1 MSNANANQRK
11 PERVPFKIELTE
23 HLPFNGMATTEFV
36 SSNDFGKAVSDLF
49 RNVFA
54 DFEGCIFEVPQNTQL
69 PPYYSLI
76 FNHGDYD
83 ENATVAC
90 ERANGAKNNGDDVLA
105 RIRYRDTMLNNG
117 DRFILNDD
125 GKDAI
130 KPLLL
135 SRLFNGGN
143 PNWKNITGDYTEGQQ
158 GLYGYQGMQYTK
170 VSFIDPDRLAT
181 LLYGEK
187 EKDGDSNVD
196 YHVSIF
202 GPMNNLAGQMNSNY
216 MLSIIRVSEK
226 EVGAAY
232 EKLGLGSVSRI
243 IK

>member
-1 MSNANANQRK
+1 MSTSNASQKTNERK
-11 PERVPFKIELTE
+11 PFMIELDE
-23 HLPFNGMATTEFV
+23 HLKFDGMATTMFK
-36 SSNDFGKAVSDLF
+36 SSNELCKAVSDLF

-54 DFEGCIFEVPQNTQL
+54 DFEGCIFEVPQNNQM
-69 PPYYSLI
+69 PPYISLI

-90 ERANGAKNNGDDVLA
+90 ERMNGSRNNGDSVLA
-105 RIRYRDTMLNNG
+105 RVRYRDSQLSTG
-117 DRFILNDD
+117 DRYILNED

-130 KPLLL
+130 RPLLL
-135 SRLFNGGN
+135 PRIFNNGN
-143 PNWKNITGDYTEGQQ
+143 PNWKNITGDFYEGNQ
-158 GLYGYQGMQYTK
+158 GIYGYQGMQYTK
-170 VSFIDPDRLAT
+170 VSFVDLNRLCS
-181 LLYGEK
+181 LLYGD
-187 EKDGDSNVD
+187 KDGEDNVD

-202 GPMNNLAGQMNSNY
+202 GPMNNFAGQNASNY